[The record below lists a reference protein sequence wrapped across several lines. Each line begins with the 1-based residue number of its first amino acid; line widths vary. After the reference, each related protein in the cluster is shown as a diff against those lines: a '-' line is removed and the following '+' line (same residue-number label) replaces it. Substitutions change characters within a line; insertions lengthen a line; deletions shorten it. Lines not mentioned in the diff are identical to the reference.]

1 MKKWKYKIHSQLSL
15 VRLIDKDWSE
25 YKTPFKN
32 EIDKALNKLG
42 KEGWELINIH
52 NTNPQD
58 YSSER
63 FTNYYFKKEIK

>member
-52 NTNPQD
+52 NTQPMFKN
-58 YSSER
+58 ER
-63 FTNYYFKKEIK
+63 FIYYYFKKEIK

>member
-1 MKKWKYKIHSQLSL
+1 MKKF
-15 VRLIDKDWSE
+15 E
-25 YKTPFKN
+25 YKTAYVGEKGQATNDFILNGIDQTKLN
-32 EIDKALNKLG
+32 ELG